1 MRKFSTEEA
10 FEKLMEII
18 DLQSDLIKKLMS
30 ALGQFEEFEKELKRI
45 NRLKGKPEE

>member
-1 MRKFSTEEA
+1 MRNFSTEEA

-30 ALGQFEEFEKELKRI
+30 ALGQFEEFDKELQRI
-45 NRLKGKPEE
+45 DRMKEELED